1 MLARVTLEQAL
12 VIAIMTIVTINSWK
26 KINEII
32 YRFLGEVASER
43 FRLSESLAMELDKEI
58 I

>member
-1 MLARVTLEQAL
+1 MLARITLEQAL
-12 VIAIMTIVTINSWK
+12 VIAIMIVTINSWK

-43 FRLSESLAMELDKEI
+43 FRLSESLAVEVDKGI